1 MARGC
6 FGTCGRPATLRWQ
19 DVSVCCTCCCRRCQ
33 ESQPLPSITPPRAG
47 RTVRPDAQYRW
58 QLLRLAVKFHM
69 AYRWA
74 GVGGVRSCCNR
85 CMVAAFRFVEL
96 ACHGQSNRIPITA
109 VGIR

>member
-33 ESQPLPSITPPRAG
+33 ESQPLPSITRAG

-74 GVGGVRSCCNR
+74 GVGGVRSCCDR